1 MFRGVGADER
11 RYILPSPTGKEMD
24 IAKVTWLDHHT
35 KHLYMD
41 EAGCNS
47 IGEMKQ
53 KGINTFKG
61 KCYETVVAIYE
72 LCDGDGLSLYRT
84 MDEEGVWHWF
94 MVIDELYDKRIKEGY
109 DGDFL
114 IDPTAYQYRIEDKQA
129 PTHKIRFGKRGEEL
143 NNAEKMRPLHF
154 PSMKDKVEAFKTRLT
169 DYMEAREHKRNT
181 KRVTIMDFVEE
192 DKKEEPPAIKKQAT
206 LEDFFE

>member
-1 MFRGVGADER
+1 
-11 RYILPSPTGKEMD
+11 MD
-24 IAKVTWLDHHT
+24 KHDLGWLVHHS
-35 KHLYMD
+35 KHFYMD
-41 EAGCNS
+41 EAGCNN
-47 IGEMKQ
+47 IGEMKS

-72 LCDGDGLSLYRT
+72 LSGGEGVSLYRT
-84 MDEEGVWHWF
+84 MDDEGIWHWF
-94 MVIDELYDKRIKEGY
+94 MVEDDLYKKRITEGY

-114 IDPTAYQYRIEDKQA
+114 IDPTAYQYHIEGKQA

-143 NNAEKMRPLHF
+143 NNAEKMKPLHF
-154 PSMKDKVEAFKTRLT
+154 PSMKDKVEAFKTKLI
-169 DYMEAREHKRNT
+169 DYMEAREQKRNT
-181 KRVTIMDFVEE
+181 KWVTIMDFVEE